1 MEANK
6 NLFWNKAMFW
16 GFVIA
21 LASMLV
27 TTVYYST
34 DNMASKS
41 QSWIDWGIFVVG
53 IIVCGMVY
61 RQSLTEKEEFPYSKA
76 LGLGVATALFASLIL
91 AVFTFVLHKYI
102 DPNLISE
109 ILSSTEDQLLDSGL
123 DEDMIEKQIEISA
136 KLMTPALLSIYAIF
150 GTVIKGL
157 IISLITS
164 IAIRKKSIDGFEAAM
179 NEIDDED

>member
-1 MEANK
+1 METNK

-21 LASMLV
+21 LASMLS

-34 DNMASKS
+34 DNMMAKS
-41 QSWIDWGIFVVG
+41 QSWVDMGIFVVG
-53 IIVCGMVY
+53 IIVCAILY
-61 RQSLTEKEEFPYSKA
+61 TQSIGEKDEFSYSRA
-76 LGLGVATALFASLIL
+76 LGLGVATSLFASLIL
-91 AVFTFVLHKYI
+91 AVFTFVLYKYI

-109 ILSSTEDQLLDSGL
+109 MLSNAQDKLLESGM
-123 DEDMIEKQIEISA
+123 DEDIIEKQIELQT
-136 KLMTPALLSIYAIF
+136 KFMTPAIMSVSAIF

-164 IAIRKKSIDGFEAAM
+164 IFMKKKAADGFQAAM
-179 NEIDDED
+179 SEIEED